1 MLVPVGNAGAYTGTG
16 NNTWLLA
23 SPDAGACLVDAGI
36 GNQHHLD
43 ALTAALAAQ
52 QSALA
57 HVLVTHAHL
66 DHASGAP
73 MMAARFPGASFAKYA
88 WPAHDVAGV
97 EWQHIEDGAQ
107 VDVCGVSL
115 TALHTPGHAPDHLCF
130 WHEPSRTVFSGDL
143 VHATSS
149 VAIIHSRGGD
159 LGQYLASLE
168 RLIALGPACLL
179 PGHGPVMDHPGQA
192 VRALQATRDHR
203 LRREEQVSAAVAAGH
218 ETVQA
223 ITDSIYD
230 GLAPELVRL
239 ACENVRAHLE
249 KLTRDGRAVR
259 DDAAARST
267 GEAGTAD
274 DGVRWRPV

>member
-1 MLVPVGNAGAYTGTG
+1 MLVPVGNAGAYTGSG

-23 SPDAGACLVDAGI
+23 SPGAGACLIDAGI
-36 GNQHHLD
+36 GNQHHLN

-73 MMAARFPGASFAKYA
+73 MMAARFPRASFAKFA
-88 WPAHDVAGV
+88 WPEHDVAGV
-97 EWQHIEDGAQ
+97 EWQHIEDGAR
-107 VDVCGVSL
+107 VDAAGMSL
-115 TALHTPGHAPDHLCF
+115 MALHTPGHAPDHLCF

-143 VHATSS
+143 VHATTS

-168 RLIALGPACLL
+168 RLIALGPACLR

-192 VRALQATRDHR
+192 IRVLQATRDHR

-267 GEAGTAD
+267 GGAGTAD
-274 DGVRWRPV
+274 DGVRWRPA